1 MPPQMDYFYHES
13 RVPSVC
19 LEQDDALEP
28 AISCMMVGDG
38 AVGKTSM
45 IVSYTTNGY
54 PTDYKQTAFDV
65 FSGKCMIFDP
75 FWWLIYNN

>member
-1 MPPQMDYFYHES
+1 MPPQMDYFYPES

-28 AISCMMVGDG
+28 GISCMLVGDG

-54 PTDYKQTAFDV
+54 PTDYKQTAYDV
-65 FSGKCMIFDP
+65 FSGKRMIFGP
-75 FWWLIYNN
+75 F

>member
-1 MPPQMDYFYHES
+1 MDYFYQES

-19 LEQDDALEP
+19 LEQEDVLEHT
-28 AISCMMVGDG
+28 ISCMLVGDG

-65 FSGKCMIFDP
+65 FSGKHLILLNP
-75 FWWLIYNN
+75 FWMIMVK